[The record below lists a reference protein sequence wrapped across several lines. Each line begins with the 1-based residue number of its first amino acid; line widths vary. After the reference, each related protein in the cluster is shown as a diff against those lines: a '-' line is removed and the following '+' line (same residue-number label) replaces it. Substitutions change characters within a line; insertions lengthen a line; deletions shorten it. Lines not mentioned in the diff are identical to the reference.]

1 MPWLKKTGITVQCLP
16 LCADY
21 YLHGLHSRETLV
33 MNNNQEN
40 MKQTRITLI
49 LLALLALLAVVSC
62 RSAKESAPANPISYT
77 VAQNYFV
84 RNDVQHFGE
93 MQISTQ
99 EQFDST
105 FGIAAYMGRGGQ
117 PTPIDFSRQMVL
129 AVTCEPVNRHVSLEA
144 VSLSASADG
153 TLTLVYRK
161 KVGGGPLSYTSTPCL
176 VVVADK
182 VPHTAVRFKQVD

>member
-1 MPWLKKTGITVQCLP
+1 
-16 LCADY
+16 
-21 YLHGLHSRETLV
+21 
-33 MNNNQEN
+33 

-62 RSAKESAPANPISYT
+62 RSAKESAQANPISYT
-77 VAQNYFV
+77 VAHNYFV
-84 RNDVQHFGE
+84 RNDVRHFGE
-93 MQISTQ
+93 MQIRTQ

-105 FGIAAYMGRGGQ
+105 FGVAAYMGQGGQ

-129 AVTCEPVNRHVSLEA
+129 AVTCKPVNRLVDIDV

-161 KVGGGPLSYTSTPCL
+161 KVGGTPLSYTATPCL
-176 VVVADK
+176 VVVTDK
-182 VPHTAVRFKQVD
+182 VPHKAVRFRQVD

>member
-1 MPWLKKTGITVQCLP
+1 
-16 LCADY
+16 
-21 YLHGLHSRETLV
+21 
-33 MNNNQEN
+33 

-62 RSAKESAPANPISYT
+62 RSAKESAPATPISYT
-77 VAQNYFV
+77 EARNYFV

-93 MQISTQ
+93 MQITTQ

-105 FGIAAYMGRGGQ
+105 FGAAAYMGQGGQ

-129 AVTCEPVNRHVSLEA
+129 AVTCEPVNRQVSLVA
-144 VSLSASADG
+144 VNLSASADG

-161 KVGGGPLSYTSTPCL
+161 KAGDARLSYTATPCL

-182 VPHTAVRFKQVD
+182 VPHTAVRFKQAN

>member
-1 MPWLKKTGITVQCLP
+1 
-16 LCADY
+16 
-21 YLHGLHSRETLV
+21 
-33 MNNNQEN
+33 

-62 RSAKESAPANPISYT
+62 RSAKESAPATPISYT
-77 VAQNYFV
+77 EARNYFV

-93 MQISTQ
+93 MQITTQ

-105 FGIAAYMGRGGQ
+105 FGAAAYMGQGGQ

-129 AVTCEPVNRHVSLEA
+129 AVTCEPVNRQVSLVA

-153 TLTLVYRK
+153 TLTIVYRK
-161 KVGGGPLSYTSTPCL
+161 KVGDARLSYTATPCL

-182 VPHTAVRFKQVD
+182 MPHTAVRFKQAN

>member
-1 MPWLKKTGITVQCLP
+1 
-16 LCADY
+16 
-21 YLHGLHSRETLV
+21 
-33 MNNNQEN
+33 

-62 RSAKESAPANPISYT
+62 RSAKESAPATPISYT
-77 VAQNYFV
+77 EARNYFV

-93 MQISTQ
+93 MQITTQ

-105 FGIAAYMGRGGQ
+105 FGAAAYMGQGGQ

-129 AVTCEPVNRHVSLEA
+129 AVTCEPVNRQVSLVA

-161 KVGGGPLSYTSTPCL
+161 KVTPGSATRPRPALWWWPTRCHTRQCALSKPTDSNLMRNSDGGNGWKVNHPLPLLPSEKNAL
-176 VVVADK
+176 VVI
-182 VPHTAVRFKQVD
+182 

>member
-1 MPWLKKTGITVQCLP
+1 
-16 LCADY
+16 
-21 YLHGLHSRETLV
+21 
-33 MNNNQEN
+33 

-62 RSAKESAPANPISYT
+62 RSAKEQASAATSISYT
-77 VAQNYFV
+77 VPQNYFV

-105 FGIAAYMGRGGQ
+105 FGVAAFMGQGGQ

-129 AVTCEPVNRHVSLEA
+129 AVTCKPVNRLVDIDV

-161 KVGGGPLSYTSTPCL
+161 KVGGTPLSYTATPCL
-176 VVVADK
+176 VVVTDK
-182 VPHTAVRFKQVD
+182 VPHKAVRFRQVD

>member
-1 MPWLKKTGITVQCLP
+1 
-16 LCADY
+16 
-21 YLHGLHSRETLV
+21 
-33 MNNNQEN
+33 

-62 RSAKESAPANPISYT
+62 RSAKESASATPISYT
-77 VAQNYFV
+77 EARNYFV

-93 MQISTQ
+93 MQITTQ

-105 FGIAAYMGRGGQ
+105 FGAAAYMGQGGQ

-129 AVTCEPVNRHVSLEA
+129 AVTCEPVNRQ

-161 KVGGGPLSYTSTPCL
+161 KVGDARLSYTATPCL

-182 VPHTAVRFKQVD
+182 VPHTAVRFKQAN